1 MEREHKSMIRPILRY
16 PLFLLG
22 LLIIIV
28 GGVLAIHFGAGTD
41 VEVGITVVGFLS
53 LLLSVALR

>member
-1 MEREHKSMIRPILRY
+1 MIRPIFRY

-53 LLLSVALR
+53 LFLSVALR